1 MDFKPNSNDP
11 FKPNPNDRMALFIDG
26 PNFYGSI
33 RDVGIKVD
41 YTLMLQ
47 YFQDKARLLRAYYYT
62 ALMEDRVEERND
74 FLRRLTDWLSF
85 NGYTVITKPAKVF
98 RDESGGQ
105 VMKGNMDIEIAIDM
119 LDMAS
124 HIDHAI
130 LCSGDGDFRR
140 LVEAVQRR
148 GVKVSIVS
156 TEQMLASEL
165 KRQADEFI
173 DLNHIEQY
181 IRQIER

>member
-1 MDFKPNSNDP
+1 MDF
-11 FKPNPNDRMALFIDG
+11 NPNDRMALFIDG

-41 YTLMLQ
+41 YTRMLNF
-47 YFQDKARLLRAYYYT
+47 FQDKARLIRAYYYT
-62 ALMEDRVEERND
+62 ALMEDRSEERND

-85 NGYTVITKPAKVF
+85 NGYTVITKPTKIFSDA
-98 RDESGGQ
+98 SGGH

-119 LDMAS
+119 LDMAQ
-124 HIDHAI
+124 HIDHAV

-148 GVKVSIVS
+148 GVRVSIVS

-173 DLNHIEQY
+173 DLNDIEQD